1 MTKDTLETVSH
12 RSVDRALSGRRHRL
26 KPVLLLLFCFAG
38 ALIAAP
44 GGELRFCVRAEPRNL
59 HPLAAIDDISDT
71 VRYLTGGVLVR
82 VNRSTQQAEPELA
95 TSWSASRDNRSITF
109 QIRRGVKF
117 SDGTPFSA
125 KDVEYTFHQLLD
137 PKLEAPLADSFRT
150 GAGDPQF
157 EVRGD
162 GIKITFPA
170 PIADFVSLFD
180 QLPILSGQSK
190 LGIKAVL
197 GPFTIKDYKP
207 GVELLLARNPYYWK
221 SDAQGRKLP
230 YLDSVRLPIQ
240 QNRETE
246 LARFRRGDVQL
257 IDTIDPAL
265 FDQLAK
271 DMPDVV
277 HDAGPSLDSEMM
289 WVNQAPGSPLP
300 AYKKQWFTSRAFRV
314 ALSDAVRRADI
325 CRIVYHGHARPAY
338 GPVSPSNTF
347 WFDQKL
353 KAPEFNLAAAID
365 GLKRAGFT
373 MRDKTLYDAGG
384 HPVEFSL
391 ITNSGNETREKIAA
405 MLQQDLAAIG
415 IKLNIVT
422 LDFKSLI
429 ERITSSFNYEACLLG
444 LRRVEL
450 DPNSQMNVWLSS
462 GPNHQFNPGQK
473 SPATPWEAEI
483 DALMHKQASELD
495 RMRRKAWFDRVQ
507 EIASDEQPFIYLV
520 NPHSLSAIAR
530 SLRNTAPTP
539 LPPQLVW
546 NAEYLSF
553 ATEVA
558 QKGF

>member
-1 MTKDTLETVSH
+1 MKKLSLLFGY
-12 RSVDRALSGRRHRL
+12 ALAT
-26 KPVLLLLFCFAG
+26 VLL
-38 ALIAAP
+38 AAP

-59 HPLAAIDDISDT
+59 HPLVAIDDVSDT
-71 VRYLTGGVLVR
+71 VRYLTAGVLIR

-95 TSWSASRDNRSITF
+95 TGWSVSRDSRCITF
-109 QIRRGVKF
+109 QIRQGVKF

-125 KDVEYTFHQLLD
+125 ADVDYTFHQLLD
-137 PKLEAPLADSFRT
+137 LKLQAPLADSFLT
-150 GAGDPQF
+150 GSGGPHC
-157 EVRGD
+157 EIRGE
-162 GIKITFPA
+162 IVKVTFPS

-180 QLPILSGQSK
+180 QLPILSAQSK
-190 LGIKAVL
+190 LGTKAVL
-197 GPFTIKDYKP
+197 GPFMIKDYKP
-207 GVELLLARNPYYWK
+207 GVELLLERNPNYWK
-221 SDAQGRKLP
+221 SDSQGRKLP

-257 IDTIDPAL
+257 IDTIDPAI

-271 DMPDVV
+271 EMPDVV
-277 HDAGPSLDSEMM
+277 RDSGPSLDSEMM
-289 WVNQAPGSPLP
+289 WVNQTSGAPLP
-300 AYKKQWFTSRAFRV
+300 AYKKQWFKSRAFRM
-314 ALSDAVRRADI
+314 ALSDAIRRADI
-325 CRIVYHGHARPAY
+325 CRIVYRGHARPAY
-338 GPVSPSNTF
+338 GPISPSNSF
-347 WFDQKL
+347 WFNQKL
-353 KAPEFNLAAAID
+353 KAPEFNLAAAKAELN
-365 GLKRAGFT
+365 GAGFNL
-373 MRDKTLYDAGG
+373 RDKTLYDAAG
-384 HPVEFSL
+384 HAVEFSL

-473 SPATPWEAEI
+473 SPETPWEAEI

-495 RMRRKAWFDRVQ
+495 RARRKAWFDRVQ
-507 EIASDEQPFIYLV
+507 EIAAGQQPFIYLV
-520 NPHSLSAIAR
+520 NPHSLSAVAR
-530 SLRNTAPTP
+530 ILKNTAPTP

-546 NAEYLSF
+546 NAEYLFF
-553 ATEVA
+553 ASEGA
-558 QKGF
+558 QKGL

>member
-1 MTKDTLETVSH
+1 MKKLSLFFAF
-12 RSVDRALSGRRHRL
+12 ALATA
-26 KPVLLLLFCFAG
+26 LL
-38 ALIAAP
+38 AAP

-59 HPLAAIDDISDT
+59 HPLAAIDDVSDT
-71 VRYLTGGVLVR
+71 VRYLTGGVLIR
-82 VNRSTQQAEPELA
+82 VNRATQQAEPELSTA
-95 TSWSASRDNRSITF
+95 WSVSRDYRSITF

-117 SDGTPFSA
+117 SDGTPFSGA
-125 KDVEYTFHQLLD
+125 DVEYTFRQLLD

-150 GAGDPQF
+150 GGGGPRF
-157 EVRGD
+157 EIRGE
-162 GIKITFPA
+162 IVKITFSA

-180 QLPILSGQSK
+180 QLPILSEQSK

-197 GPFTIKDYKP
+197 GPFMIKDYKP
-207 GVELLLARNPYYWK
+207 GVELFLVRNPNYWK
-221 SDAQGRKLP
+221 TDRQGRKLP

-257 IDTIDPAL
+257 IDTIDPAI

-271 DMPDVV
+271 DMPNVV
-277 HDAGPSLDSEMM
+277 HDSGPSLDSEMM
-289 WVNQAPGSPLP
+289 WVNQVPGSPLP
-300 AYKKQWFTSRAFRV
+300 AYKKEWFKSRAFRV
-314 ALSDAVRRADI
+314 ALSDAIRRADI

-347 WFDQKL
+347 WFNQKL
-353 KAPEFNLAAAID
+353 KAPEFNLAAAIKELN
-365 GLKRAGFT
+365 GAGFKL
-373 MRDKTLYDAGG
+373 RDKTLYDAAG
-384 HPVEFSL
+384 HSVEFSL

-473 SPATPWEAEI
+473 SPETHWEAEI

-495 RMRRKAWFDRVQ
+495 RARRKAWFDRVQ
-507 EIASDEQPFIYLV
+507 EIAAGEQPFIYLV
-520 NPHSLSAIAR
+520 NPHSLSAVAR

-546 NAEYLSF
+546 NAEFLSF
-553 ATEVA
+553 TVEVA

>member
-1 MTKDTLETVSH
+1 MKKLFLFLGFV
-12 RSVDRALSGRRHRL
+12 LSN
-26 KPVLLLLFCFAG
+26 LLL
-38 ALIAAP
+38 AAP
-44 GGELRFCVRAEPRNL
+44 GGELRFCVRAEPRSL
-59 HPLAAIDDISDT
+59 HPLAAIDDAADT
-71 VRYLTGGVLVR
+71 VRYLTAGVLIR

-95 TSWSASRDNRSITF
+95 TSWSVSRDYRVISFT
-109 QIRRGVKF
+109 IRRGIKF
-117 SDGTPFSA
+117 SDGTPFTA
-125 KDVEYTFHQLLD
+125 ADVEYTFRQLLD

-150 GAGDPQF
+150 GAGDPHF
-157 EVRGD
+157 EVRGE
-162 GIKITFPA
+162 IVKISFPA
-170 PIADFVSLFD
+170 PIADYVSLFD
-180 QLPILSGQSK
+180 QLPILSSRSR
-190 LGIKAVL
+190 LGTKAVL
-197 GPFTIKDYKP
+197 GPFMIQDYKP
-207 GVELLLARNPYYWK
+207 GVELFLVRNPNYWK

-257 IDTIDPAL
+257 IDTIDPAI

-277 HDAGPSLDSEMM
+277 RDSGPSLDSEMM
-289 WVNQAPGSPLP
+289 WVNQTPGAPLP
-300 AYKKQWFTSRAFRV
+300 AYKRQWFQSRAFRV
-314 ALSDAVRRADI
+314 ALSHAIRRADI
-325 CRIVYHGHARPAY
+325 CRIVYHGHAQPAY

-347 WFDQKL
+347 WFNQKL
-353 KAPEFNLAAAID
+353 HAPEFNLAAAMKE
-365 GLKRAGFT
+365 LNSAGFT
-373 MRDKTLYDAGG
+373 LRDKNLYDASG
-384 HPVEFSL
+384 HPVEFSA

-405 MLQQDLAAIG
+405 MLQQDLSALG

-462 GPNHQFNPGQK
+462 APNHQFNPGQK

-495 RMRRKAWFDRVQ
+495 RTRRKAWFDRVQ
-507 EIASDEQPFIYLV
+507 EIAAAEQPFIYLV
-520 NPHSLSAIAR
+520 NPHSLSAVAR
-530 SLRNTAPTP
+530 TLKNTAPTP

-546 NAEYLSF
+546 NAEFLSF
-553 ATEVA
+553 VSAGG
-558 QKGF
+558 QRGF

>member
-1 MTKDTLETVSH
+1 MKKL
-12 RSVDRALSGRRHRL
+12 SVLYAL
-26 KPVLLLLFCFAG
+26 AG
-38 ALIAAP
+38 ALLAAP
-44 GGELRFCVRAEPRNL
+44 GGELRFCVRAEPRSL
-59 HPLAAIDDISDT
+59 HPLLAVDDISDT
-71 VRYLTGGVLVR
+71 VRYLTAGVLIR
-82 VNRSTQQAEPELA
+82 VNRATQQAEPELA
-95 TSWSASRDNRSITF
+95 TAWSVSRDNRAITF
-109 QIRRGVKF
+109 HVRQGVKF

-125 KDVEYTFHQLLD
+125 ADVEFTFHQLLD

-150 GAGDPQF
+150 GAGDPKF
-157 EVRGD
+157 EIRGD
-162 GIKITFPA
+162 MVKIAFPA

-180 QLPILSGQSK
+180 QLPILSAQSK
-190 LGIKAVL
+190 LGVKAVL
-197 GPFTIKDYKP
+197 GPFMIQDYKP
-207 GVELLLARNPYYWK
+207 GVELFLVRNPNYWK
-221 SDAQGRKLP
+221 SDARGRKLP

-240 QNRETE
+240 QNRDTE

-277 HDAGPSLDSEMM
+277 RDSGPSLDSEMM
-289 WVNQAPGSPLP
+289 WVNETSAAPLP
-300 AYKKQWFTSRAFRV
+300 SYKKQWFKSRAFRA

-338 GPVSPSNTF
+338 GPISPSNTF
-347 WFDQKL
+347 WFNQRL
-353 KAPEFNLAAAID
+353 KAPEFNLTAAMKELS
-365 GLKRAGFT
+365 GAGFT
-373 MRDKTLYDAGG
+373 LRDKMLYDAAG

-462 GPNHQFNPGQK
+462 GPNHQFNPVQK
-473 SPATPWEAEI
+473 SPETPWEAEI

-495 RMRRKAWFDRVQ
+495 RARRKGWFDRVQ
-507 EIASDEQPFIYLV
+507 EIAAEQQPFIYLV
-520 NPHSLSAIAR
+520 NPNSLSAIAR
-530 SLRNTAPTP
+530 NLKNTAPTP

-546 NAEYLSF
+546 NAEFLSF
-553 ATEVA
+553 ASEA
-558 QKGF
+558 PQKGF